1 MVVELRI
8 RGRPLG
14 VFGQE
19 LPGDLGELRRI
30 THVEQRGVHV
40 GVPTAG
46 LALLTDAQQQ
56 TLTHGLQVVGEA
68 RNDQFAQQGGGS
80 RITDIDGEQRIGLQE
95 GDQVCGVPD
104 EPGRI
109 QMLARRQTGEAP
121 YNVEGVAGGVEHVDT
136 VVVSGAPGA
145 VDQFRG
151 VGVRRDIEVAVVFF
165 HRELIE
171 QGAGDHTTGLPCD
184 LRAGND
190 EPVDTGVVGRPGI
203 GVLVLLGAHVQCA
216 LGHVDGVVP
225 GGHHGAHAVGESRAG
240 RSG

>member
-1 MVVELRI
+1 MVELRI

-19 LPGDLGELRRI
+19 LSGDLGELRRI
-30 THVEQRGVHV
+30 TDVEQRGVHV

-56 TLTHGLQVVGEA
+56 TLTRGLKVVGEA

-80 RITDIDGEQRIGLQE
+80 RITEIDGEQRIGLQE

-109 QMLARRQTGEAP
+109 QMLARRQSGEAP
-121 YNVEGVAGGVEHVDT
+121 HNVESVTSGVKHVDT
-136 VVVSGAPGA
+136 VVVPSGPVA

-151 VGVRRDIEVAVVFF
+151 VGVRRDIEIAVVFF

-171 QGAGDHTTGLPCD
+171 
-184 LRAGND
+184 
-190 EPVDTGVVGRPGI
+190 
-203 GVLVLLGAHVQCA
+203 
-216 LGHVDGVVP
+216 
-225 GGHHGAHAVGESRAG
+225 
-240 RSG
+240 